1 MDQAITQ
8 WFNSLAGSNAL
19 LDSIMIMATKVGI
32 PLLVARDPA
41 KVFRPPH
48 VRNHSPSSSKQAEV
62 PIMRSKLICSLVA
75 AACVVAAPPA
85 EGALCA
91 KQSPPYT
98 VALVELYTSEG
109 CDSCPRADRWLSGI
123 AREGPGADSVVALAL
138 HVDYWDRLGWKDRFA
153 SARFSERQ
161 QELTH
166 VAGGRTVYTPG
177 VFFNLQEFRGWDSQA
192 RFRRALRAANARPA
206 GADIRLEIET
216 QSRGRFGIKAS
227 FKAKA
232 GAAGAPQAF
241 LAVYENRLRTDV
253 GAGENRGVTLR
264 HDFVVR
270 EWIGPIRVAGSA
282 ELSHLLPLGR
292 DWKAEDL
299 GVAAFVQDAGG
310 RDILQATALSACSP
324 T

>member
-48 VRNHSPSSSKQAEV
+48 VRNHSSSSSKQAEV
-62 PIMRSKLICSLVA
+62 PIMRSELLCSLVA
-75 AACVVAAPPA
+75 VAR
-85 EGALCA
+85 
-91 KQSPPYT
+91 
-98 VALVELYTSEG
+98 VELYTSEG

-153 SARFSERQ
+153 SARFSKRQ

-216 QSRGRFGIKAS
+216 QSPGRFGIKAS
-227 FKAKA
+227 FKAKS

-270 EWIGPIRVAGSA
+270 EWIGPIRVAGAA

-310 RDILQATALSACSP
+310 RDILQATAL
-324 T
+324 